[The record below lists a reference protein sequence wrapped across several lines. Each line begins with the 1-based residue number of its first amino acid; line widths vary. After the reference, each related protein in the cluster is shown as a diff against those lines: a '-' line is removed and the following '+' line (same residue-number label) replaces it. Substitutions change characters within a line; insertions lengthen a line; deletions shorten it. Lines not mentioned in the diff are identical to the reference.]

1 MVWSCKCFQQVSKMF
16 CRSLFV
22 LFLLAIV
29 LSVILCLFFW
39 LLCCLSFVLF
49 HLTIVLSVLC
59 PFSFDYCVVCPFVL
73 FLLAIVLSVLLSFFF
88 WLLCCLSFVLFHLTI
103 VLSVLLSFFFWLL
116 CCLSFCPFSFDYCVV
131 CPAIYGFFKLFLTE
145 TEIRLHL
152 TRICNLK
159 ISYVKTYTRL
169 FSLSYDLYM

>member
-1 MVWSCKCFQQVSKMF
+1 MPV
-16 CRSLFV
+16 
-22 LFLLAIV
+22 
-29 LSVILCLFFW
+29 
-39 LLCCLSFVLF
+39 
-49 HLTIVLSVLC
+49 
-59 PFSFDYCVVCPFVL
+59 
-73 FLLAIVLSVLLSFFF
+73 LLAIVLSVLCPLGYFVVCPLSFFICLLCCLSFFF

>member
-1 MVWSCKCFQQVSKMF
+1 MPV
-16 CRSLFV
+16 
-22 LFLLAIV
+22 LLA
-29 LSVILCLFFW
+29 
-39 LLCCLSFVLF
+39 
-49 HLTIVLSVLC
+49 IVLSVLC

-73 FLLAIVLSVLLSFFF
+73 FLLA
-88 WLLCCLSFVLFHLTI
+88 I